1 MSALEREAREAAG
14 ALTSSSSKPIVVVDD
29 EETSASTPS
38 ASSSS
43 SSFNLDSLSARL
55 SELEQQAAVLAT
67 KIGRSREGETLLSRA
82 ASAREALRA
91 ARASAAPVFS
101 LAAAAAAAV
110 AVAGAMPEAAEEE
123 RAAAEEAEEKQ
134 QQKKKKQQDQQDAEE
149 KASRVADAAR
159 DAARLGGLRGETLRL
174 GGASFG
180 RCSSPSPSSS
190 PSSRS
195 LPSLRLDNL
204 ADCTVVVEVPLGALV
219 ATGLTRCV
227 VFLAC
232 PVGGGGGGRGGGGR
246 GGGGV
251 SEEEKTKTPGGGG
264 GAVLIDGASASTFYL
279 AAHQCRLHRLVDNC
293 KVYVRSAAPPVIEA
307 CSTLKL
313 APYPVSTSTST
324 STSTSSPS
332 SSPSSS
338 SSSPSSSSS
347 SPSSSSSSSSPYNL
361 PYPRKNANGDT
372 VTLTAWIELRGPE
385 VVPWTA
391 SAASALTAGVAEVAG
406 VAASPNPPSTSPSM
420 VRIANVTLLAPREL
434 PPPMQPQQPQDLA
447 PPLPEKTKQRSAEDE
462 ELPAA
467 ADEAAAVPPPAGGKQ
482 LVSADENE
490 SRSEGE
496 ELSPAQLR
504 HQQHQHPRRALLQ
517 RGARA
522 RREGELVR
530 DPPPPRLLWRAKR
543 ALFEKATFFLLS
555 RRAFFYLSLFD
566 I

>member
-101 LAAAAAAAV
+101 LAAAAAAV

-338 SSSPSSSSS
+338 SSSSPSSSSS
-347 SPSSSSSSSSPYNL
+347 SPSSSSPSSSSDNNNL
-361 PYPRKNANGDT
+361 LVLPASEASLRASGLGSEEASRSWSRPRDFSWP
-372 VTLTAWIELRGPE
+372 L
-385 VVPWTA
+385 
-391 SAASALTAGVAEVAG
+391 AAAGKPSPHWKKMAIAE
-406 VAASPNPPSTSPSM
+406 
-420 VRIANVTLLAPREL
+420 RE
-434 PPPMQPQQPQDLA
+434 A
-447 PPLPEKTKQRSAEDE
+447 PPTGEGF
-462 ELPAA
+462 
-467 ADEAAAVPPPAGGKQ
+467 EAAPVEALFPP
-482 LVSADENE
+482 VSA
-490 SRSEGE
+490 
-496 ELSPAQLR
+496 
-504 HQQHQHPRRALLQ
+504 
-517 RGARA
+517 
-522 RREGELVR
+522 
-530 DPPPPRLLWRAKR
+530 
-543 ALFEKATFFLLS
+543 
-555 RRAFFYLSLFD
+555 
-566 I
+566 